1 MAEKELHPTVMRI
14 NPKTGKAEPV
24 RLIDAIEDEL
34 PSGMG
39 KVFGAVLKAYTTVIN
54 TKPGKRAVEKGA
66 SRIYK
71 MKKKEE

>member
-1 MAEKELHPTVMRI
+1 MAEKEIHPTVMRI
-14 NPKTGKAEPV
+14 NPETGKLEPV

-39 KVFGAVLKAYTTVIN
+39 KVFKPFLKAYTKVIN
-54 TKPGKRAVEKGA
+54 TKPGRRAVEKGA